1 MSSDTGGRGP
11 GRGPGGGGRSWAEL
25 LGSSLPSNM
34 NKNILEV
41 CLDKDERGAFDVSDM
56 ECSRMMRKLGLDPR
70 PGIHVEGVQICP
82 NGRGVIL
89 ITLMENVQTES
100 FCRHDIFE
108 VTESGIRSTLVKPAG
123 KREVVVNVKGIHP
136 NTLDST
142 VLDYL
147 SKFGRVVTTKVVH
160 GVFLDGPL
168 KGMKNGDRAY
178 KVEVKPGVNIGSY
191 HIIDCQKVTIRY
203 AGQQPTCGRCHET
216 PQKCRGRGIARK
228 CDAEGGTK
236 IEFTDYILKLWETIG
251 YTPAGGGAAKDIY
264 VVSMIILNLHL
275 SRLEDTSPL

>member
-41 CLDKDERGAFDVSDM
+41 CLDKDERGAFVVSDV

-147 SKFGRVVTTKVVH
+147 CKFGRVVTTKVVH
-160 GVFLDGPL
+160 GVFSDGPL

-178 KVEVKPGVNIGSY
+178 KVEVKPGENIGSY
-191 HIIDCQKVTIRY
+191 HIIDCQKVSIRY
-203 AGQQPTCGRCHET
+203 AGQQPTCG
-216 PQKCRGRGIARK
+216 
-228 CDAEGGTK
+228 
-236 IEFTDYILKLWETIG
+236 
-251 YTPAGGGAAKDIY
+251 
-264 VVSMIILNLHL
+264 
-275 SRLEDTSPL
+275 